1 MVLKLLICQLK
12 VACHVLYVNH
22 FPPHMNYKVLA
33 IKVWDQ
39 KNRNVWHFW
48 QLCGDL
54 PDKKGGMRNILTN
67 IFRYLL
73 RKWVRGGTTGKTW
86 EYSWAVWG
94 NLPAS
99 NLQGNDKLRQLIRLS
114 GIFHRFV
121 LICSKA
127 LLHTTV
133 LKGRGVWW
141 GGFWYWY
148 SLECQYPI
156 ISILISIFS
165 KFPIN
170 FLSLSLF
177 SKSSYWY

>member
-12 VACHVLYVNH
+12 VACLVLYVNH

-67 IFRYLL
+67 IFRYLM

-121 LICSKA
+121 LNCSKA
-127 LLHTTV
+127 FLHKTV
-133 LKGRGVWW
+133 LCNERKGRGW
-141 GGFWYWY
+141 GGVGFWYWY
-148 SLECQYPI
+148 SIECQYPI
-156 ISILISIFS
+156 ISILIFS
-165 KFPIN
+165 KF
-170 FLSLSLF
+170 LSIF
-177 SKSSYWY
+177 YRYRYFQ